1 MPFGL
6 PLCGKVAR
14 VGDHESRPAQDNGNG
29 KHVEVAQAGV
39 AEETVVKA
47 DDIAAHHADC
57 DACNVNGE
65 PFHDNG
71 RVQMGIERMVTG
83 RTEHACLAANGEEE
97 KHEIILL
104 MTAHG
109 WQQDQLIVDEQH
121 KEHDKHDTVRPD
133 VEKFVGPQHDAD
145 QALFRR

>member
-1 MPFGL
+1 MSFGF

-14 VGDHESRPAQDNGNG
+14 MGDHESGSAQDNGNG
-29 KHVEVAQAGV
+29 KHVEIAQAGM
-39 AEETVVKA
+39 AEEPIVKA

-57 DACNVNGE
+57 DTCNVNGE

-71 RVQMGIERMVTG
+71 GVQMGIERMVAG
-83 RTEHACLAANGEEE
+83 RTQHACLAANAEEE
-97 KHEIILL
+97 KHKMILL

-109 WQQDQLIVDEQH
+109 RQQDQLIVDEQD

-133 VEKFVGPQHDAD
+133 VEKFVRPKHDAN
-145 QALFRR
+145 QTLFR